1 MFIGPPFIGAPRQT
15 GPQPRDCLL
24 RAPRYH
30 RPAGSIELG
39 ERDPVVGQRLRLRGQ
54 RELGVGQL
62 ADRPHADVEPALG
75 EPEVFLRR
83 GDDHARG
90 LDALLRGLDGDL
102 RMLEILVWIEGWAS
116 RASAMHSS
124 SVRTRPAT
132 GSTRVA
138 GAAWASAKAGRPAT
152 RRKARIATRRIVIRA
167 VEGV

>member
-1 MFIGPPFIGAPRQT
+1 MQTMTSVLRMSIGLPPPG
-15 GPQPRDCLL
+15 
-24 RAPRYH
+24 
-30 RPAGSIELG
+30 GSIELG
-39 ERDPVVGQRLRLRGQ
+39 ERDPVVGQRLRLRVRGLGQ

-62 ADRPHADVEPALG
+62 EDRPHADVEPAQG